1 MGGAFEPARGRAAAG
16 LNPRAA
22 AHRILAEVR
31 RGTLSD
37 RAASRVL
44 PAVDAADRGLA
55 LDIAF
60 GCLRLRA
67 RLDAWIRACA
77 DRPPSRM
84 DRAVRDWL
92 RIGAYQLTELRT
104 PDHAAVGET
113 VGAARS
119 ALGRRRAGY
128 VNAVLRALAR
138 RRDADS
144 DGGPD
149 ARADADPFPDPD
161 VDPVGH
167 LCSWGSHPEW
177 LVRRW
182 LARWEL
188 ADVRRLVELQ
198 NRPPDVVVR
207 MLSGEDPAP
216 PDGVELEPVHGWP
229 RSYRLEKG
237 LPETALSHL
246 RAVVQDPAASAVVD
260 YAGDRLAE
268 PVLDVC
274 AAPGT
279 KALGLAA
286 RHGGPVVALDISH
299 RRLARLGAPARRL
312 GLPVSAAVAD
322 ARRLPVAEAGTVL
335 ADVPCTGTGVLR
347 RRADARWRVGQ
358 RGLDDL
364 VALQREIVDA
374 CAAAVRPGGLLVYST
389 CSLERE
395 ENEGQVDAFLD
406 RRPDYRRDPRG
417 AGARSDCVTPRG
429 DLFVRPW
436 LTGTDGAY
444 AARLRRMA

>member
-22 AHRILAEVR
+22 AHRILGEVR

-44 PAVDAADRGLA
+44 PAVDPADRGLA

-67 RLDAWIRACA
+67 RLDAWIGACA

-92 RIGAYQLTELRT
+92 RIGVYQLTELRT

-144 DGGPD
+144 GD
-149 ARADADPFPDPD
+149 DPFPDPD
-161 VDPVGH
+161 EDPVGH

-188 ADVRRLVELQ
+188 ADVRRLVEQQ
-198 NRPPDVVVR
+198 NRSPDVVVR
-207 MLSGEDPAP
+207 MLSGEDPVP
-216 PDGVELEPVHGWP
+216 PDGVELEPVPGWP
-229 RSYRLEKG
+229 RSYRLERG
-237 LPETALSHL
+237 LPESALSHL

-286 RHGGPVVALDISH
+286 GYGVPVVALDISH
-299 RRLARLGAPARRL
+299 RRLARLGAPAGRL
-312 GLPVSAAVAD
+312 GLPVSTAVAD

-347 RRADARWRVGQ
+347 RRADARWRLEP

-374 CAAAVRPGGLLVYST
+374 CAATVRPGGLFVYST

-406 RRPDYRRDPRG
+406 RRPDYRRDPPG

-444 AARLRRMA
+444 AARLRRIA